1 MIIPQKYTDGFIL
14 WCVTIAAV
22 TVAVSKFI
30 YRAWIENDVNSKIAA
45 FLYTTA
51 TVTRNIADVVIN
63 ETSPI
68 DNWNTNGMI
77 DLDNLTHEQKEA
89 LSEDCE
95 DYLVH
100 RHIPLHSHSY
110 DNIIDQAMKEGYQI
124 AKFDR
129 EVRKPDS

>member
-51 TVTRNIADVVIN
+51 TVTRNVADVVVN

-68 DNWNTNGMI
+68 DNAQNKSASSSGTNGKRNRSKSI
-77 DLDNLTHEQKEA
+77 KRGK
-89 LSEDCE
+89 
-95 DYLVH
+95 V
-100 RHIPLHSHSY
+100 
-110 DNIIDQAMKEGYQI
+110 
-124 AKFDR
+124 
-129 EVRKPDS
+129 

>member
-30 YRAWIENDVNSKIAA
+30 YRAWIENDVNSKIAS

-51 TVTRNIADVVIN
+51 TITRNVADVVVN

-68 DNWNTNGMI
+68 DNAQNKSASGSGTNGKR
-77 DLDNLTHEQKEA
+77 NRSKSVKTGK
-89 LSEDCE
+89 
-95 DYLVH
+95 V
-100 RHIPLHSHSY
+100 
-110 DNIIDQAMKEGYQI
+110 
-124 AKFDR
+124 
-129 EVRKPDS
+129 

>member
-51 TVTRNIADVVIN
+51 TVTRNIADVVVN

-68 DNWNTNGMI
+68 DNAQNKSASSSGTNGKR
-77 DLDNLTHEQKEA
+77 NRSKSVKTGK
-89 LSEDCE
+89 
-95 DYLVH
+95 V
-100 RHIPLHSHSY
+100 
-110 DNIIDQAMKEGYQI
+110 
-124 AKFDR
+124 
-129 EVRKPDS
+129 

>member
-51 TVTRNIADVVIN
+51 TVTRNVADVVVN

-68 DNWNTNGMI
+68 DNAQNKSAPSSGTSGKRNRSKSI
-77 DLDNLTHEQKEA
+77 K
-89 LSEDCE
+89 
-95 DYLVH
+95 
-100 RHIPLHSHSY
+100 R
-110 DNIIDQAMKEGYQI
+110 
-124 AKFDR
+124 AK
-129 EVRKPDS
+129 V

>member
-51 TVTRNIADVVIN
+51 TVTRNIADVVVN

-68 DNWNTNGMI
+68 DNAQNKIAPSSGTNGKRNRSKSI
-77 DLDNLTHEQKEA
+77 K
-89 LSEDCE
+89 
-95 DYLVH
+95 
-100 RHIPLHSHSY
+100 R
-110 DNIIDQAMKEGYQI
+110 
-124 AKFDR
+124 AK
-129 EVRKPDS
+129 V

>member
-30 YRAWIENDVNSKIAA
+30 YRAWIENDVNSKIAS

-51 TVTRNIADVVIN
+51 TVTRNVADVVVN

-68 DNWNTNGMI
+68 DNAQNKIAPSSGTNGKRNRSKSI
-77 DLDNLTHEQKEA
+77 K
-89 LSEDCE
+89 
-95 DYLVH
+95 
-100 RHIPLHSHSY
+100 R
-110 DNIIDQAMKEGYQI
+110 
-124 AKFDR
+124 AK
-129 EVRKPDS
+129 V

>member
-51 TVTRNIADVVIN
+51 TVTRNVADVVVN

-68 DNWNTNGMI
+68 DNAQNKIAPSSGTNGKRNRSKSI
-77 DLDNLTHEQKEA
+77 K
-89 LSEDCE
+89 
-95 DYLVH
+95 
-100 RHIPLHSHSY
+100 R
-110 DNIIDQAMKEGYQI
+110 
-124 AKFDR
+124 AK
-129 EVRKPDS
+129 V

>member
-51 TVTRNIADVVIN
+51 TVTRNVADVVVN

-68 DNWNTNGMI
+68 DNAQNKSAPSSGTNGKRNRSKSI
-77 DLDNLTHEQKEA
+77 KRGK
-89 LSEDCE
+89 
-95 DYLVH
+95 V
-100 RHIPLHSHSY
+100 
-110 DNIIDQAMKEGYQI
+110 
-124 AKFDR
+124 
-129 EVRKPDS
+129 

>member
-1 MIIPQKYTDGFIL
+1 MIIPQKYTDKFIL

-51 TVTRNIADVVIN
+51 TVTRNVADVVVN

-68 DNWNTNGMI
+68 DNAQNKSASGSGTNGKR
-77 DLDNLTHEQKEA
+77 NRSKSVKT
-89 LSEDCE
+89 
-95 DYLVH
+95 
-100 RHIPLHSHSY
+100 
-110 DNIIDQAMKEGYQI
+110 
-124 AKFDR
+124 
-129 EVRKPDS
+129 RKV

>member
-51 TVTRNIADVVIN
+51 TVTRNIADVVVN

-68 DNWNTNGMI
+68 DNAQN
-77 DLDNLTHEQKEA
+77 KSA
-89 LSEDCE
+89 S
-95 DYLVH
+95 
-100 RHIPLHSHSY
+100 
-110 DNIIDQAMKEGYQI
+110 
-124 AKFDR
+124 
-129 EVRKPDS
+129 DSGKSGKRSRSKSVKTGKV

>member
-51 TVTRNIADVVIN
+51 TVTRNVADVVVN

-68 DNWNTNGMI
+68 DNAQNKSASSSGTNGKRNRSKSI
-77 DLDNLTHEQKEA
+77 K
-89 LSEDCE
+89 
-95 DYLVH
+95 
-100 RHIPLHSHSY
+100 R
-110 DNIIDQAMKEGYQI
+110 G
-124 AKFDR
+124 
-129 EVRKPDS
+129 EV

>member
-51 TVTRNIADVVIN
+51 TVTRNVADVVVN

-68 DNWNTNGMI
+68 DNAQNESASSSGTNGKR
-77 DLDNLTHEQKEA
+77 NRSK
-89 LSEDCE
+89 S
-95 DYLVH
+95 VK
-100 RHIPLHSHSY
+100 RG
-110 DNIIDQAMKEGYQI
+110 K
-124 AKFDR
+124 
-129 EVRKPDS
+129 V

>member
-51 TVTRNIADVVIN
+51 TVTRNIADVVVN

-68 DNWNTNGMI
+68 DNAQNKIAPSSGTNGKRSRSKSVK
-77 DLDNLTHEQKEA
+77 TGK
-89 LSEDCE
+89 
-95 DYLVH
+95 V
-100 RHIPLHSHSY
+100 
-110 DNIIDQAMKEGYQI
+110 
-124 AKFDR
+124 
-129 EVRKPDS
+129 

>member
-30 YRAWIENDVNSKIAA
+30 YRAWIENDVNSKIAS

-51 TVTRNIADVVIN
+51 TVTRNIADVVVN

-68 DNWNTNGMI
+68 DNAQNKIAPSSGTNGKRNRSKSI
-77 DLDNLTHEQKEA
+77 K
-89 LSEDCE
+89 
-95 DYLVH
+95 
-100 RHIPLHSHSY
+100 R
-110 DNIIDQAMKEGYQI
+110 
-124 AKFDR
+124 AK
-129 EVRKPDS
+129 V